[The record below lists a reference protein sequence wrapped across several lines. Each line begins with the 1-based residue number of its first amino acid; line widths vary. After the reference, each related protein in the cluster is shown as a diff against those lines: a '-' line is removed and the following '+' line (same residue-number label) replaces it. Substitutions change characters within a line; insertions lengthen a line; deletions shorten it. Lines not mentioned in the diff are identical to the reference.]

1 MNDAS
6 LPGYEKKFA
15 DFIRM
20 CAELRAKG
28 VPQIVVAS
36 PSALGDTY
44 AEVIESLSR
53 IADAGL
59 TLHIAAREPRPSH
72 N

>member
-1 MNDAS
+1 
-6 LPGYEKKFA
+6 
-15 DFIRM
+15 M

-28 VPQIVVAS
+28 VPQIIVAS
-36 PSALGDTY
+36 PSALADTY
-44 AEVIESLSR
+44 TKMIESLSR

-59 TLHIAAREPRPSH
+59 TLHIEAREPRPSH